1 MLEFKMSKGY
11 FIEQTLLLQ
20 REIRS
25 YTLWGKKTVTT
36 SALQKEVEGAC
47 AQKNT
52 VKDFLIGVVVMNL
65 KRGIRECAKHGCF
78 GCKFDRSSLF
88 DHNVCLMASPED
100 WIKGYKFHEK
110 ALEFLNIYDVINDWD
125 TIINEAR
132 VEKNP
137 IEKKGKGINVLLP
150 FEQEEADQCWRYFKN
165 NQRNLTDQWKQFRAN
180 KLLES
185 YKEEKESCTQAEN
198 SAEPSQPNESIS

>member
-20 REIRS
+20 GEIRS
-25 YTLWGKKTVTT
+25 YTLWGKKPVTT
-36 SALQKEVEGAC
+36 STLQKEVEGTY

-65 KRGIRECAKHGCF
+65 KSGIRECAKHECF
-78 GCKFDRSSLF
+78 GCKFDRSSHF
-88 DHNVCLMASPED
+88 DHNVCQLASPED

-110 ALEFLNIYDVINDWD
+110 ALEFLNIYDVMNDWD
-125 TIINEAR
+125 TIIYEAR

-137 IEKKGKGINVLLP
+137 IEKTGKGINVLLP
-150 FEQEEADQCWRYFKN
+150 SEQEEADKCWRYFKN
-165 NQRNLTDQWKQFRAN
+165 NQRDLTDQWKQFWAD

-185 YKEEKESCTQAEN
+185 YKEENEHTQDESSKEPFPPKETVS
-198 SAEPSQPNESIS
+198 

>member
-1 MLEFKMSKGY
+1 MFEFKMSKGY

-20 REIRS
+20 GEIRS
-25 YTLWGKKTVTT
+25 YTLWGKKPVTT
-36 SALQKEVEGAC
+36 STLQKEVEGTY

-65 KRGIRECAKHGCF
+65 KSGIRECAKHECF
-78 GCKFDRSSLF
+78 GCKFDRSSHF
-88 DHNVCLMASPED
+88 DHNVCQLASPED

-110 ALEFLNIYDVINDWD
+110 ALEFLNIYDVMNDWD
-125 TIINEAR
+125 TIIYEAR

-137 IEKKGKGINVLLP
+137 IEKTGKGINVLLP
-150 FEQEEADQCWRYFKN
+150 SEQEEADKCWQYFKN
-165 NQRNLTDQWKQFRAN
+165 NQRELTDKWKQFWAN

-185 YKEEKESCTQAEN
+185 YKEENEHTQDESSKEPFPPKEIVS
-198 SAEPSQPNESIS
+198 